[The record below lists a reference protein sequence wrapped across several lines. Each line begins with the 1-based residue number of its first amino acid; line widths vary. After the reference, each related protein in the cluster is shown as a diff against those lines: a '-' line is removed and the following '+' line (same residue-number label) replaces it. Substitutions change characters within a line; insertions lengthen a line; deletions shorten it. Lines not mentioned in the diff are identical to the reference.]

1 MLNFKYNV
9 SQIARSSLQ
18 ITIRK
23 DRGYVHRHRSAVV
36 LVIEVVCYAVWCV
49 GSCYWGEGVCYATLS
64 GVWAEDSCSHAS
76 RVIASWRLGTD
87 KVIRGIEASD
97 GFTAG
102 NMAATHPQLTGS
114 VANNDTRLL
123 LFMRERKTTRKQI
136 KSNTSYSIPMV
147 QNYLHFQRFLT
158 FVIHNCWSTLKIRRI
173 RLLLEIPV

>member
-1 MLNFKYNV
+1 MFHKLQAHHYKLQ
-9 SQIARSSLQ
+9 SAR
-18 ITIRK
+18 IVDMFI
-23 DRGYVHRHRSAVV
+23 DIVV

-49 GSCYWGEGVCYATLS
+49 GSFYWGEGVCYATLS
-64 GVWAEDSCSHAS
+64 VVWAEDSCSHAS

-102 NMAATHPQLTGS
+102 NMAAAHPQFAGS

-136 KSNTSYSIPMV
+136 KTITSYSIPTV
-147 QNYLHFQRFLT
+147 QNYCTYIYRGFY
-158 FVIHNCWSTLKIRRI
+158 
-173 RLLLEIPV
+173 RLLFTSVEVR